1 MKLIAGGRW
10 PLAAALLFLAY
21 TGLLV
26 WNNYAAQVELRKSA
40 IARVKLDTEKR
51 AAAITYFFSER
62 RKDVRNLAASRAVA
76 TFFTNQAL
84 KMSMEYGLRANLL
97 AIREHFDYVRDEN
110 TFGGH
115 ATYRRLAL
123 FGADGEML
131 VDT

>member
-40 IARVKLDTEKR
+40 IARVELDTEKR

-62 RKDVRNLAASRAVA
+62 RKDVRNLAQSRQVA
-76 TFFTNQAL
+76 AFFANQAL

-97 AIREHFDYVRDEN
+97 EIREYFDRVRGET
-110 TFGGH
+110 TFGAH
-115 ATYRRLAL
+115 TTYSRIAL
-123 FGADGEML
+123 LDAD
-131 VDT
+131 